1 MSGMVK
7 MLGGQMHPFE
17 IAFFRCLFGL
27 AAIVPFVM
35 TSGGTGLKTDRP
47 WLYALRCAIGVTT
60 ILANFYSLTNLPL
73 ATAVAVSF
81 TKPLFM
87 LVLAGMFLGEIVG
100 WQRGLATAVGFF
112 GVIVLLHPNTMGS
125 MDQRFILGTLAA
137 VYAAFAMA
145 VVLVLVKKLSVT
157 EQPVTLLFWFTLA
170 SAAGTSAPALAV
182 WQMPTL
188 VQMAWL
194 VAVGVLAS
202 AAQYCIFRA
211 YQIGEATVV
220 SPVDYTQ
227 LLWAG
232 VIGNIFFAEAPDSS
246 MLAGAVLIIASTFYI
261 LRHGAR
267 AKSAAA
273 TAEAILTEI

>member
-7 MLGGQMHPFE
+7 MLGGQLHPFE

-27 AAIVPFVM
+27 AAILPFLIGPGG
-35 TSGGTGLKTDRP
+35 SGIKTDRP
-47 WLYALRCAIGVTT
+47 WLYALRCAIGVTA

-87 LVLAGMFLGEIVG
+87 LVLAGMFLGEMVG
-100 WQRGLATAVGFF
+100 WQRGVATAVGFF
-112 GVIVLLHPNTMGS
+112 GVIVLLHPDTIGS
-125 MDQRFILGTLAA
+125 MDHRFVLGTSAA

-157 EQPVTLLFWFTLA
+157 EQPATLLFWFTLA
-170 SAAGTSAPALAV
+170 SAVGTLAPALTV
-182 WQMPTL
+182 WQMPSLT
-188 VQMAWL
+188 QTAWL
-194 VAVGVLAS
+194 VAVGLSAS
-202 AAQYCIFRA
+202 AGQYCIFRA

-220 SPVDYTQ
+220 GPVDYTQ

-232 VIGNIFFAEAPDSS
+232 MIGNIFFAEDPDLST
-246 MLAGAVLIIASTFYI
+246 LVGAVLIVASTFYV
-261 LRHGAR
+261 LRHGSR
-267 AKSAAA
+267 MKNAAA
-273 TAEAILTEI
+273 EALLTEG